1 MPGFN
6 SAVNADLGPY
16 MMAGTDPF
24 NLTPTR
30 QCFGT
35 SKSLINHSFLKRSQ
49 RKRFKKGPVL
59 HRAEPGWE

>member
-6 SAVNADLGPY
+6 SSVNADLGPY

-35 SKSLINHSFLKRSQ
+35 SKSLINHYFLKRS
-49 RKRFKKGPVL
+49 
-59 HRAEPGWE
+59 